1 MDGPLFSYFLSV
13 SLLPQRIRDRP
24 TSLLPLHFI
33 RAVGDRREPGEGG
46 KVTKRDT
53 GRAFSCEGPPSAQK
67 REGRNKWLRE
77 CSFPWRSVPYGHSRL
92 RRVYDMSD
100 NRMAELNL
108 GFYRHIFLHL
118 STPVTLWLEDPYYLG
133 TNFPASVNEFYY
145 LLRRRRPSR
154 EPKVELNQKIEMLTV
169 NERRMPRSR
178 NER

>member
-1 MDGPLFSYFLSV
+1 MHILFIYYNFLILSTPNILLIVFSLYIKYWVDGPLFSYFLSV

-118 STPVTLWLEDPYYLG
+118 SS
-133 TNFPASVNEFYY
+133 ASLSLSLHAVAPSG
-145 LLRRRRPSR
+145 LLP
-154 EPKVELNQKIEMLTV
+154 TA
-169 NERRMPRSR
+169 
-178 NER
+178 